1 MKNKVIIR
9 SFQDSLRCTE
19 EAASRLAEPIA
30 QSADVLSGALRGG
43 RRVYVFGN
51 GGSASDAQHIAGEL
65 VGRFLL
71 ERAALPAVALS
82 TDTSILTAVANDLG
96 YEQVF
101 ARQLEALGREGDVA
115 VALST
120 SGNSPNIVVALQQAK
135 RIGMRTIVLTGRGGG
150 RSAELAD
157 ILLDVDSDLSPR
169 IQETHAVIYHILC
182 ELVEARCAG
191 E

>member
-9 SFQDSLRCTE
+9 SFQESLRCTE

>member
-1 MKNKVIIR
+1 MKNKAIIQI
-9 SFQDSLRCTE
+9 FQDSRRCTD
-19 EAASRLAEPIA
+19 EAASRLVEPIA
-30 QSADVLSGALRGG
+30 AAADMLADALQGG

-101 ARQLEALGREGDVA
+101 ARQLEALGSEGDVA

-120 SGNSPNIVVALQQAK
+120 SGNSPNIVAALQQAR
-135 RIGMRTIVLTGRGGG
+135 RIGMRTIALTGRGGG
-150 RSAELAD
+150 RSAELVD
-157 ILLDVDSDLSPR
+157 VLLDVDSDSSPR

-191 E
+191 A

>member
-1 MKNKVIIR
+1 MKDKAIIQ
-9 SFQDSLRCTE
+9 SFQDSLRCTD

-30 QSADVLSGALRGG
+30 QAADMLSGALRGG

-101 ARQLEALGREGDVA
+101 ARQLEALGRTGDVA

-120 SGNSPNIVVALQQAK
+120 SGNSPNIVVALQQA
-135 RIGMRTIVLTGRGGG
+135 RRVGMRTIVLTGRGGG

-157 ILLDVDSDLSPR
+157 ILLDVDSDSSPR

>member
-1 MKNKVIIR
+1 MKNKAIIQI
-9 SFQDSLRCTE
+9 FQDSRRCTD
-19 EAASRLAEPIA
+19 EAASRLAGRIA
-30 QSADVLSGALRGG
+30 AAADMLADALQGG

-101 ARQLEALGREGDVA
+101 ARQLEALGSEGDVA

-120 SGNSPNIVVALQQAK
+120 SGNSPNIVAALQQAR
-135 RIGMRTIVLTGRGGG
+135 RIGMRTIALTGRGGG
-150 RSAELAD
+150 RSAELVD
-157 ILLDVDSDLSPR
+157 VLLDVDSDSSPR

-191 E
+191 T

>member
-1 MKNKVIIR
+1 MKNKVVIR